1 MAVDTAAFVTAAAE
15 AAQPEKPT
23 TASSSTRVTMASTLH
38 PWRPTGATASCA
50 RMSTPVQRTLEATWR
65 DESARILG
73 ALTRLVRDVGLAE
86 ELAHDAFLAALE
98 QWPREGLPQNPAAW
112 LMAAAK
118 HRAVDLLRR
127 GSLVAGKHQALAAE
141 AERALTPELD
151 ERLDDEVRDDVLRL
165 LFIACHPVLPREA
178 HVALTLRLVAGLTT
192 AAIARAFLVP
202 EATLAQRIVRA
213 KRTLA
218 EAHVPFEL
226 PSRDDLA
233 ERLSS
238 VLGVVYLV
246 FNEGYAASA
255 GDDVLRLDLSAEALR
270 LGRLLARVD
279 PNEPEVHG
287 LLALMEL
294 SASRFPARTTPDGAP
309 VPLLEQDRARW
320 DQAAITRGLAALDRV
335 HELDGALG
343 PYALQASIAA
353 CHARAS
359 RPGDTD
365 WGLIAA
371 LYDVL
376 AALTPQPVIEL
387 NRAVAHA
394 MVFGP
399 EAGLALLEPL
409 RDEPALAGYHLLPAV
424 RGDLLERVGRLD
436 DARAEFE
443 RAAALAGNSREMEL
457 LLARAK
463 RVTSAS

>member
-1 MAVDTAAFVTAAAE
+1 M
-15 AAQPEKPT
+15 P
-23 TASSSTRVTMASTLH
+23 S
-38 PWRPTGATASCA
+38 
-50 RMSTPVQRTLEATWR
+50 PVERTLDATWR
-65 DESARILG
+65 DESARIIG
-73 ALTRLVRDVGLAE
+73 ALARLVRDVGLAE

-98 QWPREGLPQNPAAW
+98 QWPRDGIPERPGAW
-112 LMAAAK
+112 LLAAAK

-141 AERALTPELD
+141 AERAVTPDLD

-178 HVALTLRLVAGLTT
+178 HVALTLRLVGGLTT
-192 AAIARAFLVP
+192 AEIARAFLVP
-202 EATLAQRIVRA
+202 EATLAQRLVRA

-218 EAHVPFEL
+218 EARVPFEL

-233 ERLSS
+233 ERLAS

-255 GDDVLRLDLSAEALR
+255 GDDLLRLDLSAEALR
-270 LGRLLARVD
+270 LGHLLARVD

-294 SASRFPARTTPDGAP
+294 SAARFPARTTADGAP

-320 DQAAITRGLAALDRV
+320 DQAAIARGLAALARAQALGG
-335 HELDGALG
+335 ELG
-343 PYALQASIAA
+343 PYALQAAIAA
-353 CHARAS
+353 CHARAA
-359 RPGDTD
+359 RPADTD
-365 WGLIAA
+365 WGRIAA

-409 RDEPALAGYHLLPAV
+409 AAEPALAGYHLLPAV
-424 RGDLLERVGRLD
+424 RGDLLERLGRRD

-443 RAAALAGNSREMEL
+443 RAAARCGNAREKAL
-457 LLARAK
+457 LLARAR